1 MRGLCQAVLSLV
13 IVVLLATVLGL
24 AAFAS
29 ERLLFADDFTE
40 DQSDV
45 PPAKWKVYAAAGYVS
60 VVSDTELH
68 TGRAVRITSDPSK
81 ENTSISAMLWDP
93 PASEAK
99 TIVVEHWVRSSPEKN
114 NMYISKE
121 GRHRLH
127 WWVSGGHLYFNRGV
141 ATGQSA
147 TRVGELREGW
157 NRLRLVADIESQT
170 VVFYINDMD
179 VPSSEPLTF
188 GRPIDSWANAEL
200 IFAQHRNIKGA
211 FFYGDVKVW
220 SLETEEQAQSR
231 RAIELATTPIWIEYH
246 EVAQKPAEWWESD
259 EARFLAERIIR
270 RMKEDEITIDILIG
284 TLTVP
289 DGILATQLSVLAHM
303 YARTGEGKYK
313 EAFQRG
319 LNVLLEAQFPS
330 GGWPTVYPRYKDR
343 DLHDDFYAKSTWT
356 AILALLRAVLGREY
370 PFDTDIADAI
380 EPAALETALQ
390 RIPPQEKT
398 KRFMYSD
405 YAGRSPEWWTS
416 DEAIQ
421 IGDNLLTW
429 QIPEGGWGWVMGM
442 AHFPY
447 IPEYPTRTP
456 SCTDGI
462 ERADFNRG
470 RTIAPMRY
478 LARLY
483 AATGEERFREAFY
496 RGLDFILASQ
506 YPTGGWPHVYPKPE
520 TYTSYSRHVTFYT
533 EAMPTVM
540 SLIQDVV
547 SGQFPFDFVD
557 EDYKVLLAEAFER
570 GIDYIV
576 KSQIEVD
583 GRLTG
588 WGHRH
593 DPDTYEPRPSRAFE
607 PVAIAVSSTT
617 GILKLLYSISDPP
630 VEVKRAV
637 LSAFEWLEKVRLE
650 DGRWALFYEIGTN
663 RPIFVGRDRIIRYN
677 FSEIDL
683 ERQLNYSWYGTWPE
697 ELLLQAHRTGY
708 YDSLYESLPDYPAVR
723 VRFPLADNARVTG
736 DLVLN
741 IELVHAHQK
750 ANLTDVII
758 DIDGEVIYRGAQL
771 PGRDELII
779 DTEDLDDGY
788 HRVTVT
794 TVHDA
799 YGTFRQA
806 FNINV
811 ANRWTLVQNMAPPV
825 TEGWFPID
833 FLQTASRSAGW
844 IYDTEDSDRF
854 FRDPHRLVR
863 ATEAPEYLIWETPR
877 LRQVILTV
885 FVRPQVR
892 LEEGLE
898 LAVAVSPDSWKPLAY
913 TVRMEG
919 DSQEWQQAVITV
931 DFTGAEEYNWFRL
944 TLSDPLPNDAV
955 QIGGV
960 VFSGFEPR

>member
-1 MRGLCQAVLSLV
+1 MPGSCR
-13 IVVLLATVLGL
+13 
-24 AAFAS
+24 AAFAFIIAILLAIVSGPDALAS
-29 ERLLFADDFTE
+29 EQLLFADDFTE
-40 DQSDV
+40 DQLGA
-45 PPAKWKVYAAAGYVS
+45 PPAEWKIYGGTGYVG
-60 VVSDTELH
+60 VVSDAELH
-68 TGRAVRITSDPSK
+68 TGRAVRVTSDPGK
-81 ENTSISAMLWDP
+81 ENTSISVVLWDP
-93 PASEAK
+93 PASQAR
-99 TIVVEHWVRSSPEKN
+99 TIGIEHWIRSSSEKN
-114 NMYISKE
+114 NMYITKE

-127 WWVSGGHLYFNRGV
+127 WWVSADHLYFNRGV
-141 ATGQSA
+141 ATGQSS
-147 TRVGELREGW
+147 TKLGRLQEGW
-157 NRLRLVADIESQT
+157 NRLRIIADIESQT
-170 VVFYINDMD
+170 AVFYINDMD
-179 VPSSEPLTF
+179 APISEPLAF
-188 GRPIDSWANAEL
+188 GRPIDSWADAEL
-200 IFAQHRNIKGA
+200 TFAQHRNIKSE
-211 FFYGDVKVW
+211 FLYGDVKVW
-220 SLETEEQAQSR
+220 SLEAEEKEESR
-231 RAIELATTPIWIEYH
+231 QTSELATTPMWIEYH
-246 EVAQKPAEWWESD
+246 ELGQKPAEWWESD
-259 EARFLAERIIR
+259 EARFLAERIVR

-303 YARTGEGKYK
+303 YVLTGERKYK

-319 LNVLLEAQFPS
+319 LSVLLEAQFPS
-330 GGWPTVYPRYKDR
+330 GGWPTVYPRYTDR

-356 AILALLRAVLGREY
+356 AIPALLKGVLEREH
-370 PFDTDIADAI
+370 PFDTDIADSINHVAV
-380 EPAALETALQ
+380 ETALH

-405 YAGRSPEWWTS
+405 YAARSPEWWKS

-470 RTIAPMRY
+470 RTIAPMRF
-478 LARLY
+478 LGQLY
-483 AATGEERFREAFY
+483 AATGEERFGRAFY

-506 YPTGGWPHVYPKPE
+506 YPSGGWPHVYPKPE
-520 TYTSYSRHVTFYT
+520 RYTSYSRNVTFYT

-547 SGQFPFDFVD
+547 LEKHPFEFVD
-557 EDYKVLLAEAFER
+557 AEYKARLAEAFDR

-576 KSQIEVD
+576 KSQIEVN

-607 PVAIAVSSTT
+607 PVAIAVSSTM
-617 GILKLLYSISDPP
+617 GVLRLLYSIPDPS

-650 DGRWALFYEIGTN
+650 DERWALFYEIGTD
-663 RPIFVGRDRIIRYN
+663 RPIFVGRDGIIRYN

-683 ERQLNYSWYGTWPE
+683 ERQLNYAWYGTWPE
-697 ELLLQAHRTGY
+697 ELLQQAHRTGY
-708 YDSLYESLPDYPAVR
+708 YDALYESLPDYPAVR

-736 DLVLN
+736 DLALN
-741 IELVHAHQK
+741 IELLHAHQ
-750 ANLTDVII
+750 AAHVTDLTIDV
-758 DIDGEVIYRGAQL
+758 DGAVIYGGTTL
-771 PGRDELII
+771 PGSDELII
-779 DTEDLDDGY
+779 DTEELEDGY

-794 TVHDA
+794 TVHDT
-799 YGTFRQA
+799 YGTFEQSL
-806 FNINV
+806 NINV

-833 FLQTASRSAGW
+833 FLQTVSRSEGW
-844 IYDTEDSDRF
+844 VYDTEDSDRF

-863 ATEAPEYLIWETPR
+863 GTEETEYLIWETPR
-877 LRQVILTV
+877 LRKVTLRF
-885 FVRPQVR
+885 FVRPEVR

-898 LAVAVSPDSWKPLAY
+898 LAVAVSPEAWKPVDY
-913 TVRMEG
+913 TVRTEG
-919 DSQEWQQAVITV
+919 DTRDWRQAVITL
-931 DFTGAEEYNWFRL
+931 DFADVEECHRFRL
-944 TLSDPLPNDAV
+944 TLSDPLPKDAV
-955 QIGGV
+955 QIGEI